1 MFSTFTG
8 NSRRPR
14 NVNLSGTTG
23 NPFTNTSWSPSA
35 VSNTTKTVSNA
46 QAEREKRQADR
57 EKLKA
62 ASKIQ
67 RIWRGYK
74 TRAELKESQRNT
86 FDALYKSEPRQN
98 PSERLPKAFGLLLS
112 FFNLRRDDDI
122 QRAICY
128 AHDTES
134 VDLETIAP
142 SNVSLSRVGCLIQ
155 LLLQALDRAI
165 PTGYV
170 TTFITGSIWRLSN

>member
-14 NVNLSGTTG
+14 NVNLSGSTG

-46 QAEREKRQADR
+46 QAEREKRQNDR

-62 ASKIQ
+62 ACKIQ

-74 TRAELKESQRNT
+74 TRAELKESQRSA
-86 FDALYKSEPRQN
+86 FDALYKSGPLQN
-98 PSERLPKAFGLLLS
+98 PYERLPQAFGLLLS
-112 FFNLRRDDDI
+112 FFSLRRDDDI

-134 VDLETIAP
+134 VDLEAIAP
-142 SNVSLSRVGCLIQ
+142 SNVCPSRVGCLVQ
-155 LLLQALDRAI
+155 LLLQALDRSLSI
-165 PTGYV
+165 GYA
-170 TTFITGSIWRLSN
+170 TTFISSSIWPLSN